1 MPHFIIECSDNIVKN
16 HDAKEIMQQVYDTA
30 DATGLFAEGD
40 IKVRINPYDQYYL
53 AKGKNDFI
61 HVFGNIMQGRTDEQK
76 NNLSTK
82 IVSSLKKILPDVS
95 IISMNIRDFEKAS
108 YCNKEMV

>member
-1 MPHFIIECSDNIVKN
+1 MPHFIIECSDNIVKT
-16 HDAKEIMQQVYDTA
+16 HSAQEIMKQVYDTA

-40 IKVRINPYDQYYL
+40 IKVRINPYAQYHL
-53 AKGKNDFI
+53 AKGKNGFI

-76 NNLSTK
+76 KGLSTN
-82 IVSSLKKILPDVS
+82 IVSCLKKLMPDVS